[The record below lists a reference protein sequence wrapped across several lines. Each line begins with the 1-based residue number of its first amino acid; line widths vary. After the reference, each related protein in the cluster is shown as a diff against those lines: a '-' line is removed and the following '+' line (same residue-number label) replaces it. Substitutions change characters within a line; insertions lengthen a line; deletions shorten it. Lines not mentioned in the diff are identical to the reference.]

1 MKNEQKLIQ
10 SVLKQLGRSNEAKYY
25 LNQYQNSKQ
34 VKFAV
39 IKVGGNVIASQLDEL
54 VDSLSLL
61 SKLGLT
67 PIVLHGAGPQ
77 IDTEMKNQQM
87 FIKKLDGLRVSSS
100 KTIGVINSV
109 VESVHQ
115 QLIDALE
122 HKNIKTQSLLNE
134 VFNCEF
140 LDVEKYGFVGKISN
154 TNLTAINK
162 AISHNK
168 MPIISCLGSD
178 DNNNVFNINADVAI
192 RKLVWE
198 TQPAKVIFVTPTGGL
213 LGEDSHIISAI
224 QLANQYKQLMQENW
238 LHSGMK
244 LKIQEIYK
252 LLKPMPRK
260 LSVSIT
266 SAQELVK
273 ELFTHK
279 GNGTYISMGENI
291 NHHKTIG
298 SGVKLNVISLLETT
312 FKKKLKDNF
321 FEALELDSV
330 LISDSKQAVAII
342 SKGCN
347 GKPYLNK
354 FAVTSL
360 AQGQGLGKALWQK
373 VLNLYPEIYWR
384 SRINN
389 TINSWYY
396 NQAQS
401 SYKKGNWV
409 IFSCGMSL
417 PDSMQCLQ
425 TASEYEDSWTGEI
438 ND

>member
-10 SVLKQLGRSNEAKYY
+10 SVLKQLGQSNEAKYY
-25 LNQYQNSKQ
+25 LNQYQNSNH

-39 IKVGGNVIASQLDEL
+39 IKVGGNVIATQLDEL
-54 VDSLSLL
+54 VDSLCLL

-67 PIVLHGAGPQ
+67 PVVLHGAGPQ
-77 IDTEMKNQQM
+77 IDKEMKNQKM
-87 FIKKLDGLRVSSS
+87 VIKKLDGLRVSNS
-100 KTIGVINSV
+100 KTMDAIKSA
-109 VESVHQ
+109 VENAHQ

-122 HKNIKTQSLLNE
+122 HKEIKTQSLLNE
-134 VFNCEF
+134 VFDCEF
-140 LDVEKYGFVGKISN
+140 LDVEKYGFVGKISK
-154 TNLTAINK
+154 TSLSVINEV
-162 AISHNK
+162 ISHNK

-178 DNNNVFNINADVAI
+178 NNGNIFNINADVAM

-213 LGEDSHIISAI
+213 LGEDNQIISAI

-266 SAQELVK
+266 SARELAK

-312 FKKKLKDNF
+312 FGKKLKDNF
-321 FEALELDSV
+321 FETLELDSV

-360 AQGQGLGKALWQK
+360 AQGQGLGKAIWQK
-373 VLNLYPEIYWR
+373 MLNLYPEIYWR

-389 TINSWYY
+389 EINSWYY
-396 NQAQS
+396 NQSQS
-401 SYKKGNWV
+401 SYKKGNWAV
-409 IFSCGMSL
+409 FSCGMSM
-417 PDSMQCLQ
+417 PESMECMQS
-425 TASEYEDSWTGEI
+425 ASKYEDSWSGEK